1 MLLERVR
8 VKLALVKRLLSFIG
22 ILALVALGA
31 GLGIAYMLLRLEP
44 LVLHQD
50 AVVAEVSRTAYTT
63 TYVDEAG
70 GYLDIRPADR
80 EAETLFIFYP
90 GGLVRPQAYEWLGAA
105 LAPLGGRTLIPVMPL
120 DLAVIA
126 PDRASKLL
134 DSLETAP
141 SRVVIGGH
149 SLGGAMAARYALRNP
164 ERIDGLVLMGAYSAG
179 EDDLSGLTLPV
190 LDLAAEH
197 DGLATVEKVQDG
209 LNRLPPDTQ
218 LEIIDGSVHAFFG
231 RYGPQRGD
239 GLPTVTRAQAE
250 AQISEDLRAFFAAL
264 P

>member
-1 MLLERVR
+1 MLLEP
-8 VKLALVKRLLSFIG
+8 APF
-22 ILALVALGA
+22 
-31 GLGIAYMLLRLEP
+31 
-44 LVLHQD
+44 VLHQD
-50 AVVAEVSRTAYTT
+50 AVVAEVSSTAYTST
-63 TYVDEAG
+63 FVNEAG
-70 GYLDIRPADR
+70 GYLDISPTSR

-90 GGLVRPQAYEWLGAA
+90 GGLVRPQAYEWLGVA
-105 LAPLGGRTLIPVMPL
+105 LAPLGVRTLIPVMPL

-134 DSLETAP
+134 DSLPNLP

-164 ERIDGLVLMGAYSAG
+164 NRVNGLVLMGAYSAG
-179 EDDLSGLTLPV
+179 GDDLSGLTLPV

-197 DGLATVEKVQDG
+197 DGLATVAKVQDG
-209 LNRLPPDTQ
+209 LSRLPPDTQ
-218 LEIIDGSVHAFFG
+218 LETVDGSVHAFFG

-239 GLPTVTRAQAE
+239 GIPTVTRTQAE
-250 AQISEDLRAFFAAL
+250 AQITEDLRAFFSAL